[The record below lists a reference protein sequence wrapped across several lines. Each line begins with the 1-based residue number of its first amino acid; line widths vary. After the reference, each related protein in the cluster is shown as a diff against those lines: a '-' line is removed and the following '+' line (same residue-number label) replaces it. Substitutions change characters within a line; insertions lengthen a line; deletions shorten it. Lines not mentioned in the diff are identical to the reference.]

1 MKNPS
6 SRQRKILELLTQKGD
21 LTVAE
26 IQQTLGISQATVYR
40 EIQALTK
47 TGAARKT
54 PGGLA
59 WAEPSADYCLH
70 CQRPVNPRLIFHI
83 EQPNGMRHA
92 ACCAH
97 CGLLALTNLLAL
109 RSPAGVEVKQAMTV
123 DFLYGALLN
132 AAQAWYVLGSAV
144 APCCNPS
151 ALAFSAKSDA
161 ERFAAGFGG
170 EVCDFNA
177 AQAQITH
184 LMHIHPTL

>member
-1 MKNPS
+1 MKNISP
-6 SRQRKILELLTQKGD
+6 RQRKILELLTQKGD

-26 IQQTLGISQATVYR
+26 IQQAAGISQATAYR
-40 EIQALTK
+40 EMQAILRA
-47 TGAARKT
+47 GMARKT
-54 PGGLA
+54 PGGLTR
-59 WAEPSADYCLH
+59 AEPSTDHCLH
-70 CQRPVNPRLIFHI
+70 CQRPVHPRLVFHI
-83 EQPNGMRHA
+83 EQSNGMRQA

-97 CGLLALTNLLAL
+97 CGLLALANLLVPH
-109 RSPAGVEVKQAMTV
+109 SPAGTDARQAMTV

-161 ERFAAGFGG
+161 ERFANGFGG

-177 AQAQITH
+177 AQAQITR
-184 LMHIHPTL
+184 LMHIHPR